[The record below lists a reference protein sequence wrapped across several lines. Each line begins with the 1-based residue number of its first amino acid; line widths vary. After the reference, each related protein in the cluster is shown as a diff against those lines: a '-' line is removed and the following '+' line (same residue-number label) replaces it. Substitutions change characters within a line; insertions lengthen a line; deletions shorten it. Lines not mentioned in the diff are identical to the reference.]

1 MASFVGE
8 LNSSFFPEPE
18 GNVFN
23 SIWKEYE
30 GVVFKSLITSFGL
43 DFLVQDQY
51 GGDVDTVHNVRA
63 GVAYKNQQNKADY
76 DNRGTYSTAEYHS
89 DPRYTSIVRKAKKEF
104 NENGIMLND
113 FYVKGNT
120 VIPTGNSTIPRNRQA
135 QLDHGRVG
143 VCRQSEGG

>member
-63 GVAYKNQQNKADY
+63 GVAYKNQQT
-76 DNRGTYSTAEYHS
+76 RPTMITVGH
-89 DPRYTSIVRKAKKEF
+89 IVLQNIILIHAILQLYEKLKK
-104 NENGIMLND
+104 
-113 FYVKGNT
+113 
-120 VIPTGNSTIPRNRQA
+120 NSMKMES
-135 QLDHGRVG
+135 
-143 VCRQSEGG
+143 C